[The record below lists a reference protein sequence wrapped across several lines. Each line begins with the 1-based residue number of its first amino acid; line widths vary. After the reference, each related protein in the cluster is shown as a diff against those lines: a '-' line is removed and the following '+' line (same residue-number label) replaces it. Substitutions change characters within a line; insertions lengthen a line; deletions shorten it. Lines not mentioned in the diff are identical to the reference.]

1 MDMHDNQL
9 VAEFEEETVELL
21 AEMAEAEGNSVD
33 EQLLKMMAVYTT
45 TNLISKTERFQEL
58 LTEQSKEI

>member
-1 MDMHDNQL
+1 MHDNQL